1 MSPIRVLIADDHTI
15 VRSGLRLLMETQAD
29 IQVVAEADDAD
40 SALAKCQEF
49 HPDVLTLDLSMRGTS
64 PLKILPALRETCPQT
79 RVLVLTMHDDPAY
92 LRAALA
98 AGCQGFLL
106 KSVADEEL
114 ISALRTVAAGRPY
127 VDLRFR
133 GDAKLG
139 AIASTSGSPAA
150 DQKLSER
157 ERQVLELLAY
167 GMTNQEIAKRLFLS
181 VKTVETYRARVMEKL
196 RLKTRADVVRYT
208 LSVGI
213 LDPNRTVLGDQAPK
227 PD

>member
-1 MSPIRVLIADDHTI
+1 MNPIRVLIADDHTI
-15 VRSGLRLLMETQAD
+15 VRSGLRLLMEAQSD
-29 IQVVAEADDAD
+29 IQVAGEAEDAQT
-40 SALAKCQEF
+40 ALDQCRELR
-49 HPDVLTLDLSMRGTS
+49 PDVLTLDLSMRGRS
-64 PLKILPALRETCPQT
+64 PLAILPELRQTCPQT

-114 ISALRTVAAGRPY
+114 ITAIRTVAQGKPY

-133 GDAKLG
+133 DEAQPVAADAKG
-139 AIASTSGSPAA
+139 PVGEAR
-150 DQKLSER
+150 LSER

-167 GMTNQEIAKRLFLS
+167 GLTNQEIANRLLLS

-196 RLKTRADVVRYT
+196 NLKTRADVVRYT

-213 LDPNRTVLGDQAPK
+213 LDPNRLPLEDRGA
-227 PD
+227 